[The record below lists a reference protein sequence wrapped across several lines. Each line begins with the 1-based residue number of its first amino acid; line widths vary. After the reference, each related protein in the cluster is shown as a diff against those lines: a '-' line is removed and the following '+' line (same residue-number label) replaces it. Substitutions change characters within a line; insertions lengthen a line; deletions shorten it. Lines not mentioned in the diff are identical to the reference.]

1 MSESDQSPAEAPKKT
16 WRRRA
21 WEEAPRHRSFV
32 GPPHKYDL
40 IAAMQFRVLTSLGLR
55 EHHYLL
61 DIGCGSLRAGRLF
74 IPYLRPDHYFGIE
87 PEPWLVEEGID
98 KELGRDAVRIKR
110 PIFSHND
117 DFRLTVF
124 DRKFNFMVAHSI
136 FTHAAVSQVRACL
149 AEAKKAL
156 EDDGTLAATYI
167 PDESN
172 YEGEGW
178 SNRAFY
184 RPEFMESLAAEAG
197 LDIANLGWPHPNV
210 RQDWLL
216 FRHEGAAELA
226 GRIRPPVAT

>member
-1 MSESDQSPAEAPKKT
+1 MADPEQPQTETPQT
-16 WRRRA
+16 IRRRA
-21 WEEAPRHRSFV
+21 WEEAPRYRSFV

-40 IAAMQFRVLTSLGLR
+40 IAAMQFRVFTSLGLR

-74 IPYLRPDHYFGIE
+74 IPYLLPDHYFGIE
-87 PEPWLVEEGID
+87 PEPGLVEEGIE
-98 KELGRDAVRIKR
+98 KELGRDAIRIKR
-110 PIFSHND
+110 PTFSDND
-117 DFRLTVF
+117 DFRLTIF
-124 DRKFNFMVAHSI
+124 DRRFDFMVAHSI
-136 FTHAAVSQVRACL
+136 FTHAAVSQIRACL

-156 EDDGTLAATYI
+156 EDDGTFAATYI

-197 LDIANLGWPHPNV
+197 LDVADLGWPHPNV
-210 RQDWLL
+210 RQHWLL
-216 FRHEGAAELA
+216 FRHEGAAELVSRVTPPAA
-226 GRIRPPVAT
+226 G